1 MLKYGDIN
9 NKEFSMSV
17 TFPVLEQ
24 YCNYMLAVLGRSEL
38 TVMEYRYDIVCFFRF
53 WKRDHGRVP
62 KDILIEDI
70 TLEDIDEKTINK
82 VTTDDL
88 LVFLI
93 WLSRER
99 KLSNASRARRIASLK
114 SFFKYC
120 HAKKH
125 IIESNPA
132 YDIETPKQ
140 GKRNPKYLTLDQST
154 ELLKT
159 AYNAPTLSNAR
170 DFCMVTLFLNCGMRL
185 SELRGIDIDDIHDT
199 TLTVIGKGNKE
210 RTIYLNKACL
220 DAIDDWMKERSNIK
234 IKPEYRKALFVSKRG
249 TRISDDMIQIVIKRL
264 MAESGIDTKVY
275 SVHKLRHT
283 AATLMYKYG
292 HVDIRNLQQIL
303 GHQSVSTTQIYT
315 HVDDEQLREAVNSN
329 PLAGFDPEKDA
340 GR

>member
-1 MLKYGDIN
+1 MVKYMHIN
-9 NKEFSMSV
+9 NKEFHMAA
-17 TFPVLEQ
+17 TFPILDQ
-24 YCNYMLAVLGRSEL
+24 YGNYMLAVLGRSEL
-38 TVMEYRYDIVCFFRF
+38 TVTEYKYDIVCFFRF
-53 WKRDHGRVP
+53 WKRDHGKVP
-62 KDILIEDI
+62 KDTPIEEIPVD
-70 TLEDIDEKTINK
+70 DIDASVIDK
-82 VTTDDL
+82 VDSDDL

-99 KLSNASRARRIASLK
+99 KLSNSSRARRIASLK

-120 HAKKH
+120 HSRKH
-125 IIESNPA
+125 LIRTNPA
-132 YDIETPKQ
+132 YDLESPKI

-154 ELLKT
+154 KLLET
-159 AYNAPTLSNAR
+159 AYNAPTFSNAR
-170 DFCMVTLFLNCGMRL
+170 DYCMITLFLNCGMRL

-220 DAIDDWMKERSNIK
+220 DAIEDWMAERSSMK
-234 IKPEYRKALFVSKRG
+234 IRPEHQKALFISKRG
-249 TRISDDMIQIVIKRL
+249 TRISDDMIQITIKRL
-264 MAESGIDTKVY
+264 MGEAGIDTKVY

-315 HVDDEQLREAVNSN
+315 HVDDEQLQEAVNSN
-329 PLAGFDPEKDA
+329 PLAGFDPENSRK
-340 GR
+340 